1 MLNVKQKVVDL
12 ETLCERLIG
21 NVTAKGLSKLIRM
34 VLTSIILGMIMVY
47 QQSLMKK
54 IACKSYRKKLLKA
67 FERYRENAMNGASR
81 LIDKD
86 MV

>member
-1 MLNVKQKVVDL
+1 
-12 ETLCERLIG
+12 
-21 NVTAKGLSKLIRM
+21 
-34 VLTSIILGMIMVY
+34 
-47 QQSLMKK
+47 MKK

-86 MV
+86 MVWESIRKMKNDKAAGPLAGEAETLTGITKNEVL